1 MLPPSSSAPRTGARS
16 RGTPVR
22 GRPGNHWLARLPRL
36 AASAALSTR
45 PSLQPG
51 PPPAEEL
58 RRLHIR
64 SNRKCLVFS
73 ILSADVHY
81 VEMKS
86 TRIFVRACPS
96 PCITVISIY
105 RGDGVTGE
113 VTTGDEAQNK
123 VVFYQHPFCFFPR
136 FSLFEVG
143 LFLCHQPCWISLL
156 MYLELST
163 ILHLLWHL
171 PD

>member
-1 MLPPSSSAPRTGARS
+1 MGKQGSQIAQRYFGHKGRGLEGGAYLLDSCRLAGRSGSALMLPPSSSAPRTGARS

-22 GRPGNHWLARLPRL
+22 GRPGNHWPARLPRL

-45 PSLQPG
+45 PSRHPG

-105 RGDGVTGE
+105 RGDGVKGE
-113 VTTGDEAQNK
+113 VTTGD
-123 VVFYQHPFCFFPR
+123 
-136 FSLFEVG
+136 
-143 LFLCHQPCWISLL
+143 
-156 MYLELST
+156 
-163 ILHLLWHL
+163 
-171 PD
+171 